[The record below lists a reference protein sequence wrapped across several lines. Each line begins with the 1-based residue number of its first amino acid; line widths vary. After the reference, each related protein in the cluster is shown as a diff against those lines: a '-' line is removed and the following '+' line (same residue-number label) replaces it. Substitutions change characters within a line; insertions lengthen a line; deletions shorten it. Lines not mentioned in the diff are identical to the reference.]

1 MVHHWVVHLALAAAG
16 RAAAHQP
23 LAGQDLQAAALLDLA
38 LLEVEAGLGSGK
50 NKMSKIK
57 SESVFPASQEGVFST
72 PTSCMYFS
80 NH

>member
-1 MVHHWVVHLALAAAG
+1 MARRRVVHLVLAAVG

-23 LAGQDLQAAALLDLA
+23 LAGQDLQVAAPLDLA

-57 SESVFPASQEGVFST
+57 SESVFPASQGGVFST
-72 PTSCMYFS
+72 PTSC
-80 NH
+80 

>member
-1 MVHHWVVHLALAAAG
+1 MARRRVVHLVLAAAG

-23 LAGQDLQAAALLDLA
+23 LAGQDLQAAAPLDLA

-57 SESVFPASQEGVFST
+57 SESVFPAIQGGVFST
-72 PTSCMYFS
+72 PTSY
-80 NH
+80 